1 MNPLILLTIFLSFF
15 IAFLVLPFWIKKCK
29 QVGLLWNDMNKY
41 GHPKNVASSGGIV
54 VVLAFILGV
63 LIYIAIKTFIIGDG
77 AEMSLQVF
85 SLLCVILILSLIG
98 LVDDLLGWVHG
109 GLSVRSRILLAFFAA
124 IPLVVINA
132 GTSTMALPFIG
143 AINWGLWYPLVLVP
157 LGIAG
162 CATTYNFIAGMN
174 GLEASQ
180 GMILLSALAY
190 VSYISGSAWLSVVAL
205 CMVAALFAFWIFNK
219 YPAKVFPGDIMTYS
233 IGALIAG
240 IAILG
245 NIEKIAIFFFIPY
258 IIEVV
263 LKLRGKLKV
272 HSFGIPQ
279 KDRSLEMPRK
289 KVYGLEHLAIKIM
302 KKIKPSKKAY
312 EKEVVYLIN
321 GFQILVILIG
331 LLLFAW

>member
-15 IAFLVLPFWIKKCK
+15 IAFLVLPFWIRKCK
-29 QVGLLWNDMNKY
+29 EVGLLWKDMNKLN
-41 GHPKNVASSGGIV
+41 HPKNVASSGGIV
-54 VVLAFILGV
+54 VVLAFILGI
-63 LIYIAIKTFIIGDG
+63 LFYIAIKTFVIGDG
-77 AEMSLQVF
+77 IDVSLHIF
-85 SLLCVILILSLIG
+85 SLLCVILILSLVG
-98 LVDDLLGWVHG
+98 LVDDLLGWAHG
-109 GLSVRSRILLAFFAA
+109 GLSARSRILLAFFAA
-124 IPLVVINA
+124 IPLMVINA
-132 GTSTMALPFIG
+132 GVSSMALPFIG
-143 AINWGLWYPLVLVP
+143 TVNWGLWYPLFLIP

-180 GMILLSALAY
+180 GIIILSALAY
-190 VSYISGSAWLSVVAL
+190 VTYVSGSAWISIVAL

-240 IAILG
+240 IAIIG

-258 IIEVV
+258 MIEVV
-263 LKLRGKLKV
+263 LKVRGKLKK

-279 KDRSLEMPRK
+279 QDGSLDMPHK
-289 KVYGLEHLAIKIM
+289 KIYGLEHLAIKIL

-321 GFQILVILIG
+321 GFQILVILLG
-331 LLLFAW
+331 LVLFVW